1 VTDHPFNALPDR
13 GKEPTSKRNLDAWIE
28 QAQPKTGVASGR
40 LGWLVA
46 SSVVIAALQRTR
58 ADDGHPRFLLKGG
71 AYLEVRLG
79 LRARATKDIDTLFRG
94 DFGDFLEVLDGT
106 LAESW
111 GAIELQR
118 TEVAIIEGARRVVK
132 PRRFKVKLLI
142 NGQTWRSIVVE
153 VAADEGQA
161 GANVDLFAGPPLRH
175 FGLPSPVEL
184 AGIVFDYQVAQKVH
198 ACTDPH
204 EPPDQI
210 NDRARDL
217 VDLLLIRDF
226 FYRDDTDLVAG
237 TPATREGTPPCCAL
251 RAACVDVFDARAQ
264 DAEALGLTVRT
275 WPPTVHAHADWQTDF
290 ADAAGDREL
299 TLDAAVDHVNEWIRQ
314 IHAASTP

>member
-1 VTDHPFNALPDR
+1 MTGHPFNALPDR

-28 QAQPKTGVASGR
+28 QAQPKTGVGSGR

-71 AYLEVRLG
+71 AYLEVRFG

-94 DFGDFLEVLDGT
+94 DFDDFLEVLDAT

-118 TEVAIIEGARRVVK
+118 TEVAVIEGARRVVK
-132 PRRFKVKLLI
+132 PRRLKVKLLI

-161 GANVDLFAGPPLRH
+161 GAHVDLFAGPPLGH
-175 FGLPSPVEL
+175 FGLPSPAEM

-217 VDLLLIRDF
+217 VDLVLIRDA
-226 FYRDDTDLVAG
+226 FYRDETDLAS
-237 TPATREGTPPCCAL
+237 L
-251 RAACVDVFDARAQ
+251 RAACVDVFAARAT
-264 DAEALGLTVRT
+264 DAHTLGLNVRA
-275 WPPTVHAHADWQTDF
+275 WPPIVRAYADWRTDF
-290 ADAAGDREL
+290 ADAAEGRDL
-299 TLDAAVDHVNEWIRQ
+299 TLDDAVDQINDWIRR
-314 IHAASTP
+314 IDAASST

>member
-1 VTDHPFNALPDR
+1 MTDHPFSALPDR

-28 QAQPKTGVASGR
+28 QAQTKTGVASGR

-71 AYLEVRLG
+71 AYLEVRFG

-94 DFGDFLEVLDGT
+94 DFDDFLTVLDAT

-118 TEVAIIEGARRVVK
+118 TEVTTIEGARRVVK
-132 PRRFKVKLLI
+132 PRRLKLKLLI
-142 NGQTWRSIVVE
+142 NGQTWRSIDVE
-153 VAADEGQA
+153 VAADEGSA
-161 GANVDLFAGPPLRH
+161 GANVELFAGPPLGH
-175 FGLPSPVEL
+175 FGLPSPVEF
-184 AGIVFDYQVAQKVH
+184 AGIVFDYQVAQKLH

-204 EPPDQI
+204 EPPDQV

-217 VDLLLIRDF
+217 IDLLLIRDA
-226 FYRDDTDLVAG
+226 FYGDG
-237 TPATREGTPPCCAL
+237 TNLTAL
-251 RAACVDVFDARAQ
+251 RVACVDVFAARAR
-264 DAEALGLTVRT
+264 DAQSLGLPARA
-275 WPPTVHAHADWQTDF
+275 WPPMLRAPDHWRTDF
-290 ADAAGDREL
+290 AAANPDPNL
-299 TLDAAVDHVNEWIRQ
+299 TLDAAVELVTSWIEQ
-314 IHAASTP
+314 IDAANTA

>member
-1 VTDHPFNALPDR
+1 MTDHPFAGLPDR

-28 QAQPKTGVASGR
+28 QAQPKTQVAAGR

-58 ADDGHPRFLLKGG
+58 GDDGHPRFLLKGG

-94 DFGDFLEVLDGT
+94 DFDEFLIVLDAT

-118 TEVAIIEGARRVVK
+118 TEVTIIEGARRVIK
-132 PRRFKVKLLI
+132 PRRFKIKLLI
-142 NGQTWRSIVVE
+142 NGQTWRSIAVE
-153 VAADEGQA
+153 VAPDEGNA
-161 GANVDLFAGPPLRH
+161 GAQVDLFAGPPLGH

-184 AGIVFDYQVAQKVH
+184 AGIVFDYQVAQKLH

-204 EPPDQI
+204 EPPDQL
-210 NDRARDL
+210 NARARDL
-217 VDLLLIRDF
+217 VDLQLIRNA
-226 FYRDDTDLVAG
+226 FYGDGTDLG
-237 TPATREGTPPCCAL
+237 AL
-251 RAACVDVFDARAQ
+251 RAACVDLFAARASDARA
-264 DAEALGLTVRT
+264 LGLSVRT
-275 WPPTVHAHADWQTDF
+275 WPPIVQAHDHWQTDF
-290 ADAAGDREL
+290 TAAAGHQDL
-299 TLDAAVDHVNEWIRQ
+299 TLDDAVEHTNLWIRR
-314 IHAASTP
+314 IDTASSA

>member
-28 QAQPKTGVASGR
+28 QAQPKTGVGSGR

-58 ADDGHPRFLLKGG
+58 ADDGHPRFLLNGG

-94 DFGDFLEVLDGT
+94 DFDDFLAVLDAT
-106 LAESW
+106 LTESW

-118 TEVAIIEGARRVVK
+118 TEVTIIEGARRVVK
-132 PRRFKVKLLI
+132 PRRLKVKLLI
-142 NGQTWRSIVVE
+142 NGQTWRSVVVE

-161 GANVDLFAGPPLRH
+161 GANVELFTGPPLHH
-175 FGLPSPVEL
+175 FGIPSPVEL
-184 AGIVFDYQVAQKVH
+184 AGIVFDYQVAQKLH

-204 EPPDQI
+204 APPDQI
-210 NDRARDL
+210 NARARDL
-217 VDLLLIRDF
+217 VDLAIIRDA
-226 FYRDDTDLVAG
+226 FYREPHDL
-237 TPATREGTPPCCAL
+237 PAL
-251 RAACVDVFDARAQ
+251 RAACADVFAARAI
-264 DAEALGLTVRT
+264 DAEALGFAIRT
-275 WPPTVHAHADWQTDF
+275 WPPTVRAYDDWPTDF
-290 ADAAGDREL
+290 ADAVGDRDL
-299 TLDAAVDHVNEWIRQ
+299 TLEDAIDQVNDWIQQIDAA
-314 IHAASTP
+314 ATP